1 MVDKVINAVCEVC
14 NVTLGD
20 IKSKSRKQEF
30 VYARFIICH
39 LLREYGLKLQAIGY
53 IINKNHATV
62 LYDLKSYLNEYQISH
77 MFKDIANKVNAKI
90 KEAN

>member
-14 NVTLGD
+14 NVALGD

-30 VYARFIICH
+30 VYARFLICH
-39 LLREYGLKLQAIGY
+39 LLREYGLKLQAIGD

-62 LYDLKSYLNEYQISH
+62 SYSLKSYDNEIQTSQ
-77 MFKDIANKVNAKI
+77 MFKDIVNKVKAKI
-90 KEAN
+90 YG